1 MLQIEKTQDGTGM
14 TVSIT
19 ERLDTISAP
28 DFDNEVNK
36 KLDGVQDLTIDVAEL
51 EYISSAGLRVLLTA
65 AKAMA
70 AKGGTCII
78 VNVPQSISDIF
89 EMTGFDQI
97 LDIR

>member
-1 MLQIEKTQDGTGM
+1 MG
-14 TVSIT
+14 
-19 ERLDTISAP
+19 
-28 DFDNEVNK
+28 
-36 KLDGVQDLTIDVAEL
+36 
-51 EYISSAGLRVLLTA
+51 
-65 AKAMA
+65 